1 MLHITPLTV
10 HSKLGHI
17 VGDCSTN
24 GDSTSGGTFNGSI
37 VDRMALGYSYTHA
50 QPVLIGELPATT
62 STAGARFVSLS
73 IKLRHGDSSGGGDL
87 ADLNTGLDADA
98 VEHYT
103 TQGESTDW
111 KTFTTGLLRMQCSPK
126 AYPLMGAKRFIA
138 PAATVLRA
146 GRATSTAAGNLF
158 TCALGLTLLKQDSEL
173 GTEYGVAP
181 GGAGNAS
188 AALGEAWKTTSTA
201 T

>member
-1 MLHITPLTV
+1 MLHITPVTV

-17 VGDCSTN
+17 VGDCATG

-37 VDRMALGYSYTHA
+37 IDRYALGYGYTHA

-62 STAGARFVSLS
+62 STQGRRFVALQV
-73 IKLRHGDSSGGGDL
+73 KLYHGDSSGGGDL
-87 ADLNTGLDADA
+87 AALNTGLDADA

-111 KTFTTGLLRMQCSPK
+111 KTWSTGLLRMQCSPK

-138 PAATVLRA
+138 PAAIVTRIGGVTA
-146 GRATSTAAGNLF
+146 TAAANLF
-158 TCALGLTLLKQDSEL
+158 TCALGLTLLNADQEMAEDF
-173 GTEYGVAP
+173 GVAP
-181 GGAGNAS
+181 GGIGNGQAI
-188 AALGEAWKTTSTA
+188 GEAWKTTSTN